1 MEAGEAG
8 KGRGVTQF
16 TCRRLEQLRGVLPA
30 SGETER
36 HLSSLETMSAMSL
49 RVWTTQEEVHKL
61 GEALHLSLPRAPPAS
76 NSLAQL
82 RESLP
87 QRSMLWSLGQKAR
100 LGMPVGAGC
109 CHKKESTGL
118 MHCDGARVNLIRCSE
133 GIQGREIRLL
143 ERAPLLDILIG
154 I

>member
-1 MEAGEAG
+1 MLFQHCY
-8 KGRGVTQF
+8 RHQ
-16 TCRRLEQLRGVLPA
+16 
-30 SGETER
+30 ET
-36 HLSSLETMSAMSL
+36 HLYSLETSSTMSL
-49 RVWTTQEEVHKL
+49 RVWTTWEEAHKL
-61 GEALHLSLPRAPPAS
+61 GEAPHLSLPRAPLAS

-87 QRSMLWSLGQKAR
+87 QRSMRWSLGQKAR
-100 LGMPVGAGC
+100 LGMGAGC

-118 MHCDGARVNLIRCSE
+118 MHCEGARANSIRCRK

-143 ERAPLLDILIG
+143 ERVPLPDILIG